1 MLAIDEELRS
11 HLESGVAVGIAT
23 RNSDLEPSAIR
34 GWGVRVSSDGRAV
47 EVFLDRPAA
56 GPCVAN
62 LQDNGRIA
70 LCTVDVS
77 NLRSIQLKGRC
88 VEVVDPDAADWPWIE
103 RHREAFT
110 VAVANIGYPPQVTRH
125 LWSTQVIKVRFVVE
139 EFYDQTPGPQA
150 GRAL

>member
-11 HLESGVAVGIAT
+11 HLESGVAVGVAT
-23 RNSDLEPSAIR
+23 RSADLKPNAVR
-34 GWGVRVSSDGRAV
+34 GWGIRVSPDGRAV

-56 GPCVAN
+56 GTSVTN
-62 LQDNGRIA
+62 LQDNGRISI
-70 LCTVDVS
+70 CTVDVS
-77 NLRSIQLKGRC
+77 NLHSVQLKGRC
-88 VEVVDPDAADWPWIE
+88 VEVADPDPQDWPWIE

-110 VAVANIGYPPQVTRH
+110 EEVGKIGYPRQVMRH

-139 EFYDQTPGPQA
+139 EFYDQTPGPKA